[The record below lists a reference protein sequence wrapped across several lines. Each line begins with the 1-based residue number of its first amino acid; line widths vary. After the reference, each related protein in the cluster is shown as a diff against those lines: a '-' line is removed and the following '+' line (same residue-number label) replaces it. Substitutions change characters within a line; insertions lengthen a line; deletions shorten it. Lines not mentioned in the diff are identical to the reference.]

1 MGTAGNAPLAFWVW
15 FHAADSLASRLW
27 LLLRRGRAPPG
38 SLRALRRPV
47 PPLLA
52 MLATLLVLLPTE
64 ASLPRRGRCPVGVC
78 ARMGSCLARCED
90 RRRPEEEEE
99 ARIGAGDA
107 GGAPKTLLE
116 PRVGAG
122 GPFSSANQ
130 RRSCISSS
138 KHQQQAPRDGRSFS
152 LNTTLPAR
160 YMAQAYCARFSAVAW
175 CHLLPAL
182 LPSGRQPVQPRRRH
196 HGAPDAPRIVG
207 TRRRVLPAR
216 WPNHVGQE

>member
-47 PPLLA
+47 PPLLLA
-52 MLATLLVLLPTE
+52 TLATLLVLLPTE

-152 LNTTLPAR
+152 LNATNPAR
-160 YMAQAYCARFSAVAW
+160 YMAQAYCARAIFFRGVVPSLTCAAAFWTSAGST
-175 CHLLPAL
+175 PA
-182 LPSGRQPVQPRRRH
+182 
-196 HGAPDAPRIVG
+196 
-207 TRRRVLPAR
+207 
-216 WPNHVGQE
+216 

>member
-38 SLRALRRPV
+38 SLRALRRGPV

-78 ARMGSCLARCED
+78 ARMGSCLVARCED
-90 RRRPEEEEE
+90 RRRPEEEE

-122 GPFSSANQ
+122 GAFSSANQ
-130 RRSCISSS
+130 RRSCISSRHPVTVARS
-138 KHQQQAPRDGRSFS
+138 VSMPPFPHDTWHKHTARDFIFRGVVPS
-152 LNTTLPAR
+152 LTCAAAFWTSAGSTPA
-160 YMAQAYCARFSAVAW
+160 
-175 CHLLPAL
+175 
-182 LPSGRQPVQPRRRH
+182 
-196 HGAPDAPRIVG
+196 
-207 TRRRVLPAR
+207 
-216 WPNHVGQE
+216 